1 MDYLFGNKKFDC
13 CTIMYISGDLEAL
26 QDYREALLRRRQAM
40 GRRQDEELKQHEG
53 KVMMQ
58 NDLEVAR
65 EKVARMA
72 KEKAKASK
80 R

>member
-1 MDYLFGNKKFDC
+1 M
-13 CTIMYISGDLEAL
+13 I
-26 QDYREALLRRRQAM
+26 
-40 GRRQDEELKQHEG
+40 KQHEG